1 MLLNPGASTNLE
13 RGIGM
18 EVIKTKN
25 ELRKLLE
32 RERQKG
38 KSLGFVP
45 TMGFL
50 HKGHLS
56 LMERARRENDVVA
69 ASIFVNPTQ
78 FGPGEDYG
86 TYPRD
91 LPRDIR
97 LARSAG
103 VDYLFVPEA
112 DEMYPDNSITFVDM
126 EGLTDVLCGAS
137 RPGHFRGVM
146 TVVTKLFNIVKPDR
160 AYFGQKDA
168 QQVLIIKKMVKD
180 LDMDID
186 IVEMPIVR
194 EEDGL
199 AMSSRNSYLTAS
211 ERKSALVISRSLSDA
226 RDSIKEGE
234 NRAGFIKE
242 AIRRE
247 ISTEQNA
254 SIDYI
259 EIVDAETL
267 KPIERIKGGVL
278 IAVAVRIG
286 KTRLID
292 NIKLEV

>member
-1 MLLNPGASTNLE
+1 MLHPGASTNLE

-25 ELRKLLE
+25 ELRELLNK
-32 RERQKG
+32 ERQRG
-38 KSLGFVP
+38 SSLGLVP

-56 LMERARRENDVVA
+56 LMEEARRRDDVVV

-78 FGPGEDYG
+78 FGPGEDYVA
-86 TYPRD
+86 YPRD
-91 LPRDIR
+91 LPRDMW
-97 LARSAG
+97 LASSAG

-112 DEMYPDNSITFVDM
+112 DEMYQDNSITFVDM

-146 TVVTKLFNIVKPDR
+146 TVVTKLFNIIRPDR

-180 LDMDID
+180 LDMGID

-199 AMSSRNSYLTAS
+199 AMSSRNSYLTES

-226 RDSIKEGE
+226 RDSINKGE
-234 NRAGFIKE
+234 NRAGLIKE
-242 AIRRE
+242 AMIKE
-247 ISTEQNA
+247 ISSERAA

-259 EIVDAETL
+259 EIVDAQTL
-267 KPIERIKGGVL
+267 KPIERIEGGVL
-278 IAVAVRIG
+278 IAAAVKIG
-286 KTRLID
+286 RTRLID

>member
-1 MLLNPGASTNLE
+1 
-13 RGIGM
+13 M